1 MNNYKAEVKYILE
14 SMGVGGY
21 LSLYKDQEEI
31 KSLLMKIGR
40 PELYKNYKKQIDK
53 DIEEMKN
60 TIVNKKTREENPNF
74 IYSDDDSDYV
84 TESDISSEEEEMTY
98 AEMIQVVK
106 SENDFYYLE

>member
-14 SMGVGGY
+14 SMGVGEY
-21 LSLYKDQEEI
+21 LNLYKDQEEI

-40 PELYKNYKKQIDK
+40 PQLYKNYKKQIYK
-53 DIEEMKN
+53 DIKEMKN
-60 TIVNKKTREENPNF
+60 SIVNKKTGEENPNF

>member
-60 TIVNKKTREENPNF
+60 KTGEENPNF

>member
-1 MNNYKAEVKYILE
+1 MNKKEEVKSI
-14 SMGVGGY
+14 
-21 LSLYKDQEEI
+21 
-31 KSLLMKIGR
+31 LMKIGG

-53 DIEEMKN
+53 DIEHSGEMTK
-60 TIVNKKTREENPNF
+60 IVKCNNKNKKTGTNPNF

-98 AEMIQVVK
+98 AEMIADVVK